1 MMSSF
6 PSHSALLRWRHRPLP
21 DRFNVRASEQPR
33 RGGASVGL
41 ECQECPWR
49 GSGDQRTA
57 AYHVKTAHPAQGL
70 KAGCHVYYPAAVPA
84 SEAEALLRKERARE
98 RNRRYRARLREQ
110 AASEVGAREA
120 VGRAAWSWKA
130 CYACALDG
138 HVLIHEGRKEDVAHG
153 QCHCH
158 STARQAGRMRGRAAV
173 SAGCAVEPLLYH
185 GVHAAAEPA

>member
-6 PSHSALLRWRHRPLP
+6 PSHPALLRWRHRPLT

-110 AASEVGAREA
+110 AASEVGERERRS
-120 VGRAAWSWKA
+120 VVHGPGRRGVHAPSMAMYSFMK
-130 CYACALDG
+130 
-138 HVLIHEGRKEDVAHG
+138 EGGCGPRPVPLPQHN
-153 QCHCH
+153 
-158 STARQAGRMRGRAAV
+158 QAGKQDEGESCC
-173 SAGCAVEPLLYH
+173 SAGCAVEPLLFH